1 MQHRFCDGTLRLC
14 WQKPWLAGLSR
25 GQHQEEDCWNYFKL
39 PWGGGHL
46 TLRNSVL
53 GTGKAPRN
61 CGFGSRQP
69 LQRFLHATHPGCWN
83 EDAPGWAVMAVGLG
97 RSMGL
102 NDVALAS
109 SWGATGQ
116 RVSGAAGEM
125 MLAGQSQ
132 GGSRQGRWQQQALP
146 TLGHW
151 SSLHASE
158 PRLVGDK
165 LG

>member
-1 MQHRFCDGTLRLC
+1 
-14 WQKPWLAGLSR
+14 
-25 GQHQEEDCWNYFKL
+25 
-39 PWGGGHL
+39 
-46 TLRNSVL
+46 
-53 GTGKAPRN
+53 
-61 CGFGSRQP
+61 
-69 LQRFLHATHPGCWN
+69 
-83 EDAPGWAVMAVGLG
+83 MAVGLG

-102 NDVALAS
+102 KDVALES
-109 SWGATGQ
+109 SWGATGW
-116 RVSGAAGEM
+116 RASGAAGAM

-151 SSLHASE
+151 SLLHASE